1 MLLAHSPPSAA
12 PRRESAQSAQVREAT
27 AYLLVFEPFGFRPVA
42 LPPARLAQ
50 LLALW
55 RVLLVPLAPWEL
67 ELCLRLPWLYSN
79 APQGLSGAK
88 PNGSY
93 SWRANACFFG
103 WKLYNFTNKFS
114 CASSSRFKFNRIA
127 AAVGI

>member
-1 MLLAHSPPSAA
+1 MLLAHSPPAAA

-27 AYLLVFEPFGFRPVA
+27 AHLLVFEPFGFRPVA
-42 LPPARLAQ
+42 LPPARLA
-50 LLALW
+50 
-55 RVLLVPLAPWEL
+55 VPLAPWEL

-103 WKLYNFTNKFS
+103 WKWYNCTTKFS